1 MAWRRDA
8 GQSTVEWIGLVLL
21 VSMLVLAVGALAGS
35 RLSGF
40 ALARAV
46 ADRLICAAGLG
57 GESCGVLPGSELT
70 EAYGPELA
78 EIVRS
83 SAPMI
88 AYEEGMHAVPIDFR
102 TCRLDPC
109 SVGAGSGEVLT
120 TRAGEPASLF
130 VHVIDCRSG
139 VAPDSESRGY
149 NCSGQRA
156 GNLYLQFWAYYPGS
170 QSLRGVP
177 GDPGFHEDDWESFQI
192 RIGPDGADSRAS
204 SHHGYNYEGGAQN
217 WLSDA
222 GLTHR
227 SAWGPSTGTY
237 YVSGGS
243 HAGHA
248 SEAGDP
254 PLRWTPG
261 HGLRLIPI
269 EEVAHGRFGSARFAV
284 TPPWLKRVYRDPE
297 YEGTD

>member
-35 RLSGF
+35 RLPGF
-40 ALARAV
+40 ALARTV

-57 GESCGVLPGSELT
+57 GESCGALPGSELAET
-70 EAYGPELA
+70 YGPELA

-102 TCRLDPC
+102 TCRRDPC
-109 SVGAGSGEVLT
+109 SIGAGSGEVLT
-120 TRAGEPASLF
+120 TQAGEPASLF

-139 VAPDSESRGY
+139 GAPDSGSRGY
-149 NCSGQRA
+149 DCSGQRA

-177 GDPGFHEDDWESFQI
+177 GDPGFHEDDWESFQV

-217 WLSDA
+217 WPSDA

-227 SAWGPSTGTY
+227 AAWGPSTGTY

-248 SEAGDP
+248 SEPGEQ
-254 PLRWTPG
+254 PLRWTPAR
-261 HGLRLIPI
+261 GLRLIPI
-269 EEVAHGRFGSARFAV
+269 EDVARGRFGSTRFAV
-284 TPPWLKRVYRDPE
+284 TPPWLKQVYRDPE